1 MQLIGDGWKKSDI
14 FLALALSL
22 AAFAVFWISP
32 VRQVTDSTY
41 AMVVS
46 QGLINHQ
53 SIQLD
58 RFNFTIHPPHLYE
71 YYVANGDE
79 YQLEQRNGHLYYF
92 FPSGG
97 AVLSVPFV
105 GVMNVFGI
113 SAVFPDG
120 TYNRDGEVLIQGL
133 LSALLMGLLTG
144 VLFLTSRLLLP
155 VKWSLLAALGTAF
168 GSQIWSTT
176 SRGMWS
182 DTWGVLLLGFALFLV
197 LGEETRKLRLH
208 PILLATL
215 LAWAYFC
222 RPTYSIAVI
231 GLGIY
236 MFFAHRRKF
245 SLFALTG
252 FAWAVAFIIYAW
264 VNFRKPLPSYYL
276 MHLRFTVFWQ
286 SLTGNLFSPGR
297 GLFVYVPVLLFVAYL
312 LVRFWIYVAYKRL
325 AYVALFAIGAHL
337 FVVGAFVHWWG
348 GDCYGPR
355 LTASLTPWFFLLAVL
370 AIRAMLDWRETNSRR
385 LTLANWKIPLAAGSL
400 LLAFSVFANGSGA
413 FTQDVVRWNEWVR
426 AAAPNE
432 GTRIWDWRYPQFLAG
447 FKPPPPA
454 KEFPLLLVPSIIDF
468 TRPESDPFLWY
479 GWSGAE
485 QNFRWTSENEASL
498 VFSVNAAGP
507 LQMTI
512 SAAPFLAG
520 IDLTRQRVTILLNDT
535 QVADFEMTG
544 SQVEA
549 RSIML
554 PAGILKRENI
564 LRFKLPDATAPSSVS
579 QNMDTRLLGVAVH
592 SIEFEPGKN

>member
-14 FLALALSL
+14 FLALALSA

-46 QGLINHQ
+46 QGLIDNQ
-53 SIQLD
+53 SFQLD
-58 RFNFTIHPPHLYE
+58 RFNFTVQPPHLYE

-79 YQLEQRNGHLYYF
+79 YQIEQRNGHLYYF

-105 GVMNVFGI
+105 GLMNVFGN

-144 VLFLTSRLLLP
+144 VLFLTARLLLP
-155 VKWSLLAALGTAF
+155 FSWSLLAALGTAF

-176 SRGMWS
+176 SRGLWS
-182 DTWGVLLLGFALFLV
+182 DTWGVLLLGFALLFV
-197 LGEETRKLRLH
+197 LGAEAKKIRIH
-208 PILLATL
+208 PVVLASL

-231 GLGIY
+231 GLGLY
-236 MFFAHRRKF
+236 MFIAHRRKF
-245 SLFALTG
+245 VLFALTG
-252 FAWAVAFIIYAW
+252 FAWAVAFVVYAW
-264 VNFRKPLPSYYL
+264 VHFGKPLPSYYL
-276 MHLRFTVFWQ
+276 IQLRFTVFWQ

-312 LVRFWIYVAYKRL
+312 LARFWVYVPYKRL
-325 AYVALFAIGAHL
+325 AFVALFAIVAHL

-370 AIRAMLDWRETNSRR
+370 AIKAMLDWCEGNTSR
-385 LTLANWKIPLAAGSL
+385 LTVANWKIPLAVGSV

-413 FTQDVVRWNEWVR
+413 IARDTVRWNEWVS

-432 GTRIWDWRYPQFLAG
+432 GSRIWDWRYPQFLAG
-447 FKPPPPA
+447 FRPPPPA
-454 KEFPLLLVPSIIDF
+454 KEFPLLSAPSIIDF
-468 TRPESDPFLWY
+468 TRPESEPYIWY
-479 GWSGAE
+479 GWSGPE
-485 QNFRWTSENEASL
+485 PDFRWTSEKEASL
-498 VFSVNAAGP
+498 VFSVNTAGP

-512 SAAPFLAG
+512 SAAPFMAG
-520 IDLTRQRVTILLNDT
+520 SVVTRQRVTILLNDKE
-535 QVADFEMTG
+535 VADFEMAN
-544 SQVEA
+544 SQFEGRTIV
-549 RSIML
+549 L
-554 PAGILKRENI
+554 PAGILKKQNI

-579 QNMDTRLLGVAVH
+579 QNTDSRLLGIAVH
-592 SIEFEPGKN
+592 SIEFQSGKN